1 MVITRQA
8 QSPPVEVIIIPH
20 SSFLIPHFSFLIPH
34 SSFLIYYSLTSG
46 TT

>member
-8 QSPPVEVIIIPH
+8 QSPPVEVIII
-20 SSFLIPHFSFLIPH
+20 SH